1 VAAAALDARADSAT
15 VPLGLQVELFAKVAD
30 YDKTLLGRSEGMV
43 RILVVTRAGVA
54 ESASAGARVLNA
66 LSAIA
71 TISGLPHQDT
81 SVEFTDA
88 PSLIALCKARG
99 VSILYMTP
107 GLVDVDENVSKEL
120 ANIPVLSVSATAEGT
135 AKGMVLGFDLAGGKP
150 KLVVNL
156 PASKRQGVRLSVE
169 VLRIATVI
177 E

>member
-1 VAAAALDARADSAT
+1 VAASALDARADSAT
-15 VPLGLQVELFAKVAD
+15 VPLGLQVELIAKVAD
-30 YDKTLLGRSEGMV
+30 YDRTLPGRGEGMIRV
-43 RILVVTRAGVA
+43 LVVTRAGVA

-66 LSAIA
+66 LSALA
-71 TISGLPHQDT
+71 TISGLPHQDS
-81 SVEFTDA
+81 SVEFTDVS
-88 PSLIALCKARG
+88 SLIALCRVRG

-107 GLVDVDENVSKEL
+107 GLVDVDENISKEL
-120 ANIPVLSVSATAEGT
+120 VNIPVLSVSASAEGT